1 MVTVKNVGCRFECES
16 CHGEIEV
23 GIRGLGFWEEAAS
36 FTVGLEMQSLMLFR
50 FWHVILRRG

>member
-1 MVTVKNVGCRFECES
+1 MVTVKNVGCGFECES

-36 FTVGLEMQSLMLFR
+36 SR
-50 FWHVILRRG
+50 